1 MASDKYDTRVQ
12 SRTENER
19 LENGGSVSK
28 RAREP
33 TLFETPPGV
42 NERSREKGARRA
54 RWPLVIERDSVQLY
68 LMATF
73 STVMAEAAA
82 HPGRARHDFQP

>member
-19 LENGGSVSK
+19 LENGGSVSR

-33 TLFETPPGV
+33 TLFETPPVV

-73 STVMAEAAA
+73 STVMTEAAA